1 MAAHP
6 FGVVLGGAGG
16 NAGGKRARLLAV
28 GLYRRGRIGV
38 GLGGMAA
45 CLACR
50 RRLIHP
56 PLPPSR
62 HHPCEHRGARVP
74 AGRLRAVGA
83 FLLGFRPAWEA
94 AAQYIMPMPKSLSLP
109 LAVLAVT
116 AVAALSGC
124 SNSTDSTE
132 AADKPNFT
140 GTAPS
145 SSAAAASETEAE
157 SQSSATDSPAE
168 ETTTKAAADKDEN
181 DADKDAEG
189 GGDNKIIP
197 VEALD
202 SLWVPALCDNQAG
215 NLEGG
220 QLPQH
225 LKTGM
230 LFDVAAAG
238 LKLNQD
244 DTPKGAYADI
254 NGDGRDE
261 AVITYVCNK
270 GGTGWPDNL
279 LIYDNDLNYITKVDD
294 WEREGMPPAR
304 GHVQQL
310 QWTEDT
316 VTVTWRAY
324 GPDDAACC
332 ATQEFTGNLT
342 LDAATP
348 HLAVTGHQQV
358 AG

>member
-16 NAGGKRARLLAV
+16 NAGGKRARLFAV

-38 GLGGMAA
+38 GLGGVAA
-45 CLACR
+45 SLACR

-56 PLPPSR
+56 PLPPPR
-62 HHPCEHRGARVP
+62 GHPCEHRGARVP
-74 AGRLRAVGA
+74 AGRLRTVGA
-83 FLLGFRPAWEA
+83 LLLGFHPARGSVA
-94 AAQYIMPMPKSLSLP
+94 LYIMPMPKSLSLP
-109 LAVLAVT
+109 LAVVAVT

-124 SNSTDSTE
+124 SKSTDSTE
-132 AADKPNFT
+132 SADKPNFT

-145 SSAAAASETEAE
+145 SSAASASDTEAE
-157 SQSSATDSPAE
+157 SQSSATDSPAG

-189 GGDNKIIP
+189 GGENKIIP

-238 LKLNQD
+238 LKSNQD
-244 DTPKGAYADI
+244 DTPMGAYADI

-279 LIYDNDLNYITKVDD
+279 LIYDNDLNYITKVED

-304 GHVQQL
+304 GHIQQL
-310 QWTEDT
+310 QWTKDT

-324 GPDDAACC
+324 ADDDPACC

-342 LDAATP
+342 LDGDRP
-348 HLAVTGHQQV
+348 HLAVTGHRQV

>member
-16 NAGGKRARLLAV
+16 NAGGERARLLATS
-28 GLYRRGRIGV
+28 LPSRRCCGV
-38 GLGGMAA
+38 GLSGVAA

-50 RRLIHP
+50 RRFIHP
-56 PLPPSR
+56 PLPPPR
-62 HHPCEHRGARVP
+62 GHPCEHRGARVP
-74 AGRLRAVGA
+74 AGRLRTVGA
-83 FLLGFRPAWEA
+83 LLLGSHPARGA
-94 AAQYIMPMPKSLSLP
+94 VALYIMPMPKSPSLP
-109 LAVLAVT
+109 LAVVAAT
-116 AVAALSGC
+116 AVAALGGC
-124 SNSTDSTE
+124 SNSPESAE
-132 AADKPNFT
+132 SADKPNFT

-157 SQSSATDSPAE
+157 SQASATDSPAE
-168 ETTTKAAADKDEN
+168 ETTTEAAADKDEN
-181 DADKDAEG
+181 DEDKDTEG

-238 LKLNQD
+238 LKSNQD
-244 DTPKGAYADI
+244 DTPMGAYADI

-304 GHVQQL
+304 GHIQQL
-310 QWTEDT
+310 QWTKDT

-324 GPDDAACC
+324 ADDDPACC

-342 LDAATP
+342 LDGDTP
-348 HLAVTGHQQV
+348 HLAVTGHRQV

>member
-16 NAGGKRARLLAV
+16 NAGGERARLLATSLP
-28 GLYRRGRIGV
+28 GRRRCGV
-38 GLGGMAA
+38 GLGGVAA

-56 PLPPSR
+56 PFPPSR
-62 HHPCEHRGARVP
+62 RHPCEHRGARVP
-74 AGRLRAVGA
+74 AGCLRTVGA
-83 FLLGFRPAWEA
+83 LLLGFHPARGSVA
-94 AAQYIMPMPKSLSLP
+94 LYIMPMPKSLSLP
-109 LAVLAVT
+109 LIVLVAT

-132 AADKPNFT
+132 SADKPNFT

-145 SSAAAASETEAE
+145 TSSTASSTTDTEEVSADDSVDDTEAE
-157 SQSSATDSPAE
+157 V
-168 ETTTKAAADKDEN
+168 
-181 DADKDAEG
+181 DAGKGKDAEAG
-189 GGDNKIIP
+189 GENKIIP

-202 SLWVPALCDNQAG
+202 SLWVPALCENQAG

-220 QLPQH
+220 LLPEN
-225 LKTGM
+225 LKAGYPNAM
-230 LFDVAAAG
+230 AG

-304 GHVQQL
+304 GHIQQL
-310 QWTEDT
+310 QWTKDT

-324 GPDDAACC
+324 ADDDPACC
-332 ATQEFTGNLT
+332 ATEEFTGNLT
-342 LDAATP
+342 LDGDRP
-348 HLAVTGHQQV
+348 HLAVTGHRQV

>member
-1 MAAHP
+1 MAA
-6 FGVVLGGAGG
+6 L
-16 NAGGKRARLLAV
+16 
-28 GLYRRGRIGV
+28 
-38 GLGGMAA
+38 
-45 CLACR
+45 
-50 RRLIHP
+50 
-56 PLPPSR
+56 
-62 HHPCEHRGARVP
+62 
-74 AGRLRAVGA
+74 
-83 FLLGFRPAWEA
+83 LLGFHPAWEA
-94 AAQYIMPMPKSLSLP
+94 AALYIMPMPKSLSLP

-124 SNSTDSTE
+124 SNSPDSTE

-145 SSAAAASETEAE
+145 SSAAAASDTEAE

-168 ETTTKAAADKDEN
+168 ETTTEAAADKDEN

-189 GGDNKIIP
+189 GGKNKIIP

-220 QLPQH
+220 LLPEN
-225 LKTGM
+225 LKAGYPHAM
-230 LFDVAAAG
+230 AG
-238 LKLNQD
+238 LKRNQD

-279 LIYDNDLNYITKVDD
+279 LIYDNDLNYLTKVDD

-304 GHVQQL
+304 GHIQQL
-310 QWTEDT
+310 QWTKDT

-324 GPDDAACC
+324 ADDDPACC
-332 ATQEFTGNLT
+332 ATEEFTGNLT
-342 LDAATP
+342 LDGDRP
-348 HLAVTGHQQV
+348 HLAVTGHRQV

>member
-16 NAGGKRARLLAV
+16 NAGGKRARLLAT
-28 GLYRRGRIGV
+28 GLPGRRRCGV
-38 GLGGMAA
+38 GLGGVAA
-45 CLACR
+45 CRACR

-56 PLPPSR
+56 PLPPPR
-62 HHPCEHRGARVP
+62 DHPCKHRGARVP
-74 AGRLRAVGA
+74 AGCLRTVGPL
-83 FLLGFRPAWEA
+83 LLGFHPARGA
-94 AAQYIMPMPKSLSLP
+94 VAPYIMPMPKTLSLP

-124 SNSTDSTE
+124 SNSTDSSE

-145 SSAAAASETEAE
+145 TSSTASSTTDTEEVSADDSVDDTE
-157 SQSSATDSPAE
+157 SE
-168 ETTTKAAADKDEN
+168 V
-181 DADKDAEG
+181 DAGKGKDAEANEE
-189 GGDNKIIP
+189 NKIIP

-202 SLWVPALCDNQAG
+202 SLWVPALCENQAG

-220 QLPQH
+220 LLPEN
-225 LKTGM
+225 LKAGYPNAMT
-230 LFDVAAAG
+230 G

-294 WEREGMPPAR
+294 WEREGMPSAR

-310 QWTEDT
+310 QWTKDT

-324 GPDDAACC
+324 ADDDPACC

-342 LDAATP
+342 LDGDTP
-348 HLAVTGHQQV
+348 HLAVTGHRQV

>member
-1 MAAHP
+1 
-6 FGVVLGGAGG
+6 
-16 NAGGKRARLLAV
+16 
-28 GLYRRGRIGV
+28 
-38 GLGGMAA
+38 
-45 CLACR
+45 
-50 RRLIHP
+50 
-56 PLPPSR
+56 
-62 HHPCEHRGARVP
+62 
-74 AGRLRAVGA
+74 
-83 FLLGFRPAWEA
+83 
-94 AAQYIMPMPKSLSLP
+94 MPMPKSLSLP
-109 LAVLAVT
+109 LAVLAAT

-124 SNSTDSTE
+124 SNSPDSTE
-132 AADKPNFT
+132 SADKPNFT

-145 SSAAAASETEAE
+145 SSAAAASDTEAE

-168 ETTTKAAADKDEN
+168 ETTTEAAADKDEN

-189 GGDNKIIP
+189 GGENKIIP

-230 LFDVAAAG
+230 LYDVAAAG

-254 NGDGRDE
+254 NGDGKDE

-270 GGTGWPDNL
+270 GGVGWPDNL

-304 GHVQQL
+304 GHIQQL
-310 QWTEDT
+310 QWTKDT

-324 GPDDAACC
+324 ADDDPACC
-332 ATQEFTGNLT
+332 ATEEFTGNLT
-342 LDAATP
+342 LDGDRP
-348 HLAVTGHQQV
+348 HLAVTGHRQV

>member
-6 FGVVLGGAGG
+6 FGVVLGGAGR
-16 NAGGKRARLLAV
+16 NAGGKRACLFAA
-28 GLYRRGRIGV
+28 GFSRRRRCGV
-38 GLGGMAA
+38 GLGGVAA

-50 RRLIHP
+50 RRLIRP
-56 PLPPSR
+56 PLPPAR
-62 HHPCEHRGARVP
+62 GHPCEHRGTRVP
-74 AGRLRAVGA
+74 AGLLRTVGP
-83 FLLGFRPAWEA
+83 FLLGFHPARGTVSL
-94 AAQYIMPMPKSLSLP
+94 YIMPMPKSLSLP
-109 LAVLAVT
+109 LVVLAAT
-116 AVAALSGC
+116 AVAALGGC
-124 SNSTDSTE
+124 SNSPES
-132 AADKPNFT
+132 AGPADKPNFT

-145 SSAAAASETEAE
+145 TSAAAASDTEAE
-157 SQSSATDSPAE
+157 TESSATGSPAV
-168 ETTTKAAADKDEN
+168 ETTTEAAAAKDEN
-181 DADKDAEG
+181 DADKGTEG
-189 GGDNKIIP
+189 GGENKIIP

-304 GHVQQL
+304 GHIQRL
-310 QWTEDT
+310 QWTKDT

-324 GPDDAACC
+324 ADDDPACC

-342 LDAATP
+342 LDGDTP
-348 HLAVTGHQQV
+348 HLAVTGHRQV

>member
-16 NAGGKRARLLAV
+16 NAGGERARLLATS
-28 GLYRRGRIGV
+28 LPSRQCCGV
-38 GLGGMAA
+38 GLSGVAA
-45 CLACR
+45 CRACR

-56 PLPPSR
+56 PFPPPR
-62 HHPCEHRGARVP
+62 HHPCEHRGARVL
-74 AGRLRAVGA
+74 AGCLRTVGA
-83 FLLGFRPAWEA
+83 LLLGFHPARGA
-94 AAQYIMPMPKSLSLP
+94 VALYIMPMPKSLSLP
-109 LAVLAVT
+109 LAVVAAT
-116 AVAALSGC
+116 AVAALGGC
-124 SNSTDSTE
+124 SNSPE
-132 AADKPNFT
+132 PAEPADKPNFT

-145 SSAAAASETEAE
+145 SSAAAASDTATEAE
-157 SQSSATDSPAE
+157 EDSADGSADDT
-168 ETTTKAAADKDEN
+168 ETVADAGKGKDTE
-181 DADKDAEG
+181 AG
-189 GGDNKIIP
+189 GENKIIP

-202 SLWVPALCDNQAG
+202 SLWVPALCENQAG

-220 QLPQH
+220 NLPES
-225 LKTGM
+225 LKAGYPHAM
-230 LFDVAAAG
+230 AG
-238 LKLNQD
+238 LKSNQD
-244 DTPKGAYADI
+244 DTPMGAYADI

-304 GHVQQL
+304 GHIQQL
-310 QWTEDT
+310 QWTKDT

-324 GPDDAACC
+324 ADDDPACC

-342 LDAATP
+342 LDGDTP
-348 HLAVTGHQQV
+348 HLAVTGHRQV

>member
-16 NAGGKRARLLAV
+16 NAGGKRARLLATS
-28 GLYRRGRIGV
+28 LPSRRRCGV
-38 GLGGMAA
+38 GLGGVAA

-56 PLPPSR
+56 PFPPSR
-62 HHPCEHRGARVP
+62 RHPCEHRGARVP
-74 AGRLRAVGA
+74 AGCLRTVGA
-83 FLLGFRPAWEA
+83 LLLGFHPARGSVA
-94 AAQYIMPMPKSLSLP
+94 LYIMPMPKSLSLP
-109 LAVLAVT
+109 LVVLAAT

-132 AADKPNFT
+132 SADKPNFT

-145 SSAAAASETEAE
+145 SSAAAASDTETK
-157 SQSSATDSPAE
+157 AE
-168 ETTTKAAADKDEN
+168 EDSADGSADDTETVA
-181 DADKDAEG
+181 DAGKGKDAEAG
-189 GGDNKIIP
+189 EENKIIP

-202 SLWVPALCDNQAG
+202 SLWVPALCENQAG

-220 QLPQH
+220 ILPES
-225 LKTGM
+225 LKAGYPHAM
-230 LFDVAAAG
+230 AG

-304 GHVQQL
+304 GHIQQL

-342 LDAATP
+342 LDGDTP
-348 HLAVTGHQQV
+348 HLAVTGHRQV

>member
-1 MAAHP
+1 M
-6 FGVVLGGAGG
+6 GA
-16 NAGGKRARLLAV
+16 L
-28 GLYRRGRIGV
+28 
-38 GLGGMAA
+38 
-45 CLACR
+45 
-50 RRLIHP
+50 
-56 PLPPSR
+56 
-62 HHPCEHRGARVP
+62 
-74 AGRLRAVGA
+74 
-83 FLLGFRPAWEA
+83 LLGFHPAWEA
-94 AAQYIMPMPKSLSLP
+94 AALYIMPMPKSLSLP

-132 AADKPNFT
+132 SADKPNFT

-145 SSAAAASETEAE
+145 TSSTASSTTDTEEVSADDSVDDTEAE
-157 SQSSATDSPAE
+157 V
-168 ETTTKAAADKDEN
+168 
-181 DADKDAEG
+181 DAGKGKDAEAG
-189 GGDNKIIP
+189 GENKIIP

-202 SLWVPALCDNQAG
+202 SLWVPALCENQAG

-220 QLPQH
+220 LLPEN
-225 LKTGM
+225 LKAGYPNAM
-230 LFDVAAAG
+230 AG

-304 GHVQQL
+304 GHIQQL
-310 QWTEDT
+310 QWTKDT

-324 GPDDAACC
+324 ADDDPACC
-332 ATQEFTGNLT
+332 ATEEFTGNLT
-342 LDAATP
+342 LDGDRP
-348 HLAVTGHQQV
+348 HLAVTGHRQV

>member
-6 FGVVLGGAGG
+6 IGVVLGGAGR
-16 NAGGKRARLLAV
+16 NAGGKRACLFAA
-28 GLYRRGRIGV
+28 GLPRRRRCGV
-38 GLGGMAA
+38 GLGGVAA
-45 CLACR
+45 CRACR
-50 RRLIHP
+50 RRLVHP
-56 PLPPSR
+56 PLPPPR

-74 AGRLRAVGA
+74 AGCLRAVGA
-83 FLLGFRPAWEA
+83 LLLGFHPAWEA
-94 AAQYIMPMPKSLSLP
+94 AALYIMPMPKSLSLP

-124 SNSTDSTE
+124 SNSPDSTE

-145 SSAAAASETEAE
+145 SSAAAASDTEAE

-168 ETTTKAAADKDEN
+168 ETTTEAAADKDEN

-189 GGDNKIIP
+189 GGKNKIIP

-220 QLPQH
+220 FLPEN
-225 LKTGM
+225 LKAGYPHAM
-230 LFDVAAAG
+230 AG
-238 LKLNQD
+238 LKRNQD

-279 LIYDNDLNYITKVDD
+279 LIYDNDLNYLTKVDD

-304 GHVQQL
+304 GHIQQL
-310 QWTEDT
+310 QWTKDT

-324 GPDDAACC
+324 ADDDPACC

-342 LDAATP
+342 LDGDTP
-348 HLAVTGHQQV
+348 HLEVTGHRQV
-358 AG
+358 SG

>member
-1 MAAHP
+1 
-6 FGVVLGGAGG
+6 
-16 NAGGKRARLLAV
+16 
-28 GLYRRGRIGV
+28 
-38 GLGGMAA
+38 
-45 CLACR
+45 
-50 RRLIHP
+50 
-56 PLPPSR
+56 
-62 HHPCEHRGARVP
+62 
-74 AGRLRAVGA
+74 
-83 FLLGFRPAWEA
+83 
-94 AAQYIMPMPKSLSLP
+94 MPMPKSLSLP
-109 LAVLAVT
+109 LAVLAAT

-132 AADKPNFT
+132 SADKPNFT

-145 SSAAAASETEAE
+145 SSAAAASDTEAE

-168 ETTTKAAADKDEN
+168 ETTTEAAADKDEN

-189 GGDNKIIP
+189 GGKNKIIP

-220 QLPQH
+220 FLPEN
-225 LKTGM
+225 LKAGYPHAM
-230 LFDVAAAG
+230 AG
-238 LKLNQD
+238 LKRNQD

-279 LIYDNDLNYITKVDD
+279 LIYDNDLNYLTKVDD

-304 GHVQQL
+304 GHIQQL
-310 QWTEDT
+310 QWTKDT

-324 GPDDAACC
+324 ADDDPACC
-332 ATQEFTGNLT
+332 ATEEFTGNLT
-342 LDAATP
+342 LDGDRP
-348 HLAVTGHQQV
+348 HLAVTGHRQV

>member
-6 FGVVLGGAGG
+6 LGAVLGGAGR
-16 NAGGKRARLLAV
+16 NAGGKRACLFAAGLHCRL
-28 GLYRRGRIGV
+28 RIGA
-38 GLGGMAA
+38 GFGGMAA
-45 CLACR
+45 CRACR

-56 PLPPSR
+56 PPPPACL
-62 HHPCEHRGARVP
+62 HPREHGRARFP
-74 AGRLRAVGA
+74 AGRLRAVGTL
-83 FLLGFRPAWEA
+83 LLGFYPAVA
-94 AAQYIMPMPKSLSLP
+94 AAALYIMPMSKPLSIP
-109 LAVLAVT
+109 LAFLTVT

-124 SNSTDSTE
+124 SNSTESTE
-132 AADKPNFT
+132 SAGKPNFT
-140 GTAPS
+140 GAAPS
-145 SSAAAASETEAE
+145 TSLSASSATETEA
-157 SQSSATDSPAE
+157 DAE
-168 ETTTKAAADKDEN
+168 EDSTDGSADDTEAEAGAGKG
-181 DADKDAEG
+181 KDAEAG
-189 GGDNKIIP
+189 GENKIIP

-202 SLWVPALCDNQAG
+202 SLWVPALCENQAG

-220 QLPQH
+220 FLPEN
-225 LKTGM
+225 LKAGYPNAM
-230 LFDVAAAG
+230 AG
-238 LKLNQD
+238 LKRNQD

-294 WEREGMPPAR
+294 WERDGMPPAR
-304 GHVQQL
+304 GHIQQL

-316 VTVTWRAY
+316 ITVTWRAY

-342 LDAATP
+342 LDGDTP
-348 HLAVTGHQQV
+348 HLEPTSHQLV
-358 AG
+358 G

>member
-16 NAGGKRARLLAV
+16 NAGGERARLLATSLP
-28 GLYRRGRIGV
+28 GRRRCGV
-38 GLGGMAA
+38 GLGGVAA

-56 PLPPSR
+56 PFPPSR
-62 HHPCEHRGARVP
+62 RHPCEHRGARVP
-74 AGRLRAVGA
+74 AGCLRTVGA
-83 FLLGFRPAWEA
+83 LLLGFHPARGSVA
-94 AAQYIMPMPKSLSLP
+94 LYIMPMPKSLSLP
-109 LAVLAVT
+109 LIVLVAT

-132 AADKPNFT
+132 SADKPNFT

-145 SSAAAASETEAE
+145 TSSTASSTTDTEEVSADDSVDDTEAE
-157 SQSSATDSPAE
+157 V
-168 ETTTKAAADKDEN
+168 
-181 DADKDAEG
+181 DAGKGKDAEAG
-189 GGDNKIIP
+189 GENKIIP

-202 SLWVPALCDNQAG
+202 SLWVPALCENQAG

-220 QLPQH
+220 LLPEN
-225 LKTGM
+225 LKAGYPNAM
-230 LFDVAAAG
+230 AG

-304 GHVQQL
+304 GHIQQL
-310 QWTEDT
+310 QWTKDT

-324 GPDDAACC
+324 ADGDPACC

-342 LDAATP
+342 LDGDTP
-348 HLAVTGHQQV
+348 HLAVTGHRQV

>member
-1 MAAHP
+1 MFQFP
-6 FGVVLGGAGG
+6 ESAG
-16 NAGGKRARLLAV
+16 
-28 GLYRRGRIGV
+28 
-38 GLGGMAA
+38 
-45 CLACR
+45 
-50 RRLIHP
+50 P
-56 PLPPSR
+56 
-62 HHPCEHRGARVP
+62 
-74 AGRLRAVGA
+74 
-83 FLLGFRPAWEA
+83 
-94 AAQYIMPMPKSLSLP
+94 
-109 LAVLAVT
+109 
-116 AVAALSGC
+116 
-124 SNSTDSTE
+124 
-132 AADKPNFT
+132 ADKPNFT

-145 SSAAAASETEAE
+145 TSAAAASDTEAE
-157 SQSSATDSPAE
+157 TESSVTDSPAE
-168 ETTTKAAADKDEN
+168 ETTTEAAAAKDEN

-189 GGDNKIIP
+189 GGENKIIP

-294 WEREGMPPAR
+294 WEREECHQRVGISSSCSGPRTRSPLPGVPMLMMTRPAAPPKNSPE
-304 GHVQQL
+304 
-310 QWTEDT
+310 T
-316 VTVTWRAY
+316 
-324 GPDDAACC
+324 
-332 ATQEFTGNLT
+332 
-342 LDAATP
+342 
-348 HLAVTGHQQV
+348 
-358 AG
+358 

>member
-16 NAGGKRARLLAV
+16 NAGGERARLPTV

-38 GLGGMAA
+38 GLGGVAA

-56 PLPPSR
+56 PFPPPCG
-62 HHPCEHRGARVP
+62 HPCERRGARVP
-74 AGRLRAVGA
+74 AGCLRPVGA
-83 FLLGFRPAWEA
+83 LLLGFHPARGA
-94 AAQYIMPMPKSLSLP
+94 VALYIMPMSKSLSLP
-109 LAVLAVT
+109 LAVLAAT

-124 SNSTDSTE
+124 SHSTDSTE

-140 GTAPS
+140 GPTPS
-145 SSAAAASETEAE
+145 SSAAAASDTEAE

-168 ETTTKAAADKDEN
+168 ETTTEAAADKDEN

-189 GGDNKIIP
+189 GGKNKIIP

-220 QLPQH
+220 ILPEN
-225 LKTGM
+225 LKADYPNAM
-230 LFDVAAAG
+230 AG

-244 DTPKGAYADI
+244 GTPKGAYADI
-254 NGDGRDE
+254 NGDGKDE

-270 GGTGWPDNL
+270 GGVGWPDNL

-304 GHVQQL
+304 GHIQQL
-310 QWTEDT
+310 QWTKDT

-324 GPDDAACC
+324 ADDDPACC

-342 LDAATP
+342 LDGDTP
-348 HLAVTGHQQV
+348 HLAVTGHR
-358 AG
+358 